1 MSLSDNAS
9 KLLNAMAEDDQLPGG
24 AFRDVEGIC
33 EEFMVSYPDQGT
45 LADWLEEL
53 CQEGAA
59 ILEDHELHVK
69 PTPPFMASIT
79 LHGLDMAGY
88 LSR

>member
-1 MSLSDNAS
+1 MSLSPFAT
-9 KLLNAMAEDDQLPGG
+9 KLLDALAQDDQLPGG
-24 AFRDVEGIC
+24 VFRNVEEICDEFLVSFSDVSE
-33 EEFMVSYPDQGT
+33 

-53 CQEGAA
+53 CDAGAV
-59 ILEDHELHVK
+59 ILEDHELHVA

-79 LHGLDMAGY
+79 LHGLDLAGY